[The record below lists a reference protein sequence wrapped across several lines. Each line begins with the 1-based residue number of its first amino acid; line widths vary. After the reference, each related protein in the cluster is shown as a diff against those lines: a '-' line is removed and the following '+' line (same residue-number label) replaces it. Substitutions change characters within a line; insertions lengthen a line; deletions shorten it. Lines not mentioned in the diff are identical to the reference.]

1 MDVIQT
7 KRAGRQCQDP
17 VSHQQRAVTGFSR
30 SPGLRPRQR
39 QTQGLS
45 PTYTPDVVADAHL
58 DLLLE
63 LGYHEL
69 RFGASGS
76 FARTWLPLLEAG
88 GVGLQVCPVFVE
100 LERQPEGTLREALGQ
115 ATCLLRAVRENP
127 ERVLQVRSAADL
139 DAVERGERIGLM
151 LSLEGVEQFGYE
163 LWPAETFWEL
173 GVRMAGLT
181 WNRRNPFADGAA
193 EDGGLSRLGRALV
206 DEFVGLG
213 VIVDLAHASP
223 QTFAEVIARAD
234 GAPVI
239 CSHAACRAVNDH
251 PRNLTDDQLRA
262 LAEAGGIFGLML
274 HPLAIGHE
282 ERTLNRVIDHLEHA
296 IGVVGADRVCLGG
309 DFTTRLSK
317 VLPPMP
323 EPADG
328 LMPQGLEPGAGIEG
342 LKGPEDYPALL
353 AAMRARGWSEAD
365 VGAISCDNL
374 LGFLRRSLPSA

>member
-1 MDVIQT
+1 MI
-7 KRAGRQCQDP
+7 
-17 VSHQQRAVTGFSR
+17 
-30 SPGLRPRQR
+30 
-39 QTQGLS
+39 
-45 PTYTPDVVADAHL
+45 ADAHL

-63 LGYHEL
+63 LGYREL
-69 RFGASGS
+69 RFGETGS

-127 ERVLQVRSAADL
+127 ERVLQVRTASDL

-163 LWPAETFWEL
+163 TWPAETFWEL
-173 GVRMAGLT
+173 GMRMAGLT

-206 DEFVGLG
+206 DELVGLG
-213 VIVDLAHASP
+213 VILDLAHASP
-223 QTFAEVIARAD
+223 ATFDEIIVRAA

-239 CSHAACRAVNDH
+239 CTHAACRSVNDH

-262 LAEAGGIFGLML
+262 LAAADGLFGLML

-282 ERTLNRVIDHLEHA
+282 QRTLARVVDHLEHA
-296 IGVVGADRVCLGG
+296 AGVIGIDRVCLGG
-309 DFTTRLSK
+309 DFTTRLSE
-317 VLPPMP
+317 VMPPMP

-328 LMPQGLEPGAGIEG
+328 LMPAGLQAGAGIEG

-353 AAMRARGWSEAD
+353 AALGDRGWSDAD
-365 VGAISCDNL
+365 IASVSCANL
-374 LGFLRRSLPSA
+374 LGFLRRSLPAG

>member
-1 MDVIQT
+1 MI
-7 KRAGRQCQDP
+7 
-17 VSHQQRAVTGFSR
+17 
-30 SPGLRPRQR
+30 
-39 QTQGLS
+39 
-45 PTYTPDVVADAHL
+45 ADAHL

-63 LGYHEL
+63 LGYREL
-69 RFGASGS
+69 RFGETNT

-88 GVGLQVCPVFVE
+88 SVGLQVCPVFVE

-115 ATCLLRAVRENP
+115 ATCLLRAVRESSDS
-127 ERVLQVRSAADL
+127 VLQVRTAADL
-139 DAVERGERIGLM
+139 DAVERGEKIGLM

-181 WNRRNPFADGAA
+181 WNRRNPYSDGAA
-193 EDGGLSRLGRALV
+193 EDGGLSRLGRTLV
-206 DEFVGLG
+206 DRFVELG

-223 QTFAEVIARAD
+223 SAFNEIVARTN

-251 PRNLTDDQLRA
+251 PRNLTDDQLRS
-262 LAEAGGIFGLML
+262 LADADGIFGLML

-282 ERTLNRVIDHLEHA
+282 ARTLDRVVDHLEHA
-296 IGVVGADRVCLGG
+296 IGVIGVGRVCLGG
-309 DFTTRLSK
+309 DFTTRLSQ

-328 LMPQGLEPGAGIEG
+328 LMPKGLEPGAGIEG

-353 AAMRARGWSEAD
+353 SAMSARGWSDAD
-365 VGAISCDNL
+365 MAAVSCDNL
-374 LGFLRRSLPSA
+374 LAFLRRSLPS

>member
-1 MDVIQT
+1 MI
-7 KRAGRQCQDP
+7 
-17 VSHQQRAVTGFSR
+17 
-30 SPGLRPRQR
+30 
-39 QTQGLS
+39 
-45 PTYTPDVVADAHL
+45 ADAHL

-63 LGYHEL
+63 LGYREL
-69 RFGASGS
+69 RFGETGA

-115 ATCLLRAVRENP
+115 ATCLLRAVRESP
-127 ERVLQVRSAADL
+127 ERVVQVRTASDL

-163 LWPAETFWEL
+163 TWPAETFWEL
-173 GVRMAGLT
+173 GIRMAGLT

-206 DEFVGLG
+206 DELVRLG
-213 VIVDLAHASP
+213 VILDLAHASP
-223 QTFAEVIARAD
+223 TTFVEIIERAA

-239 CSHAACRAVNDH
+239 CTHAACRSVNDH
-251 PRNLTDDQLRA
+251 PRNLTDDQLGT
-262 LAEAGGIFGLML
+262 LAAAGGLFGLML

-282 ERTLNRVIDHLEHA
+282 QRTLARVVDHLEHA
-296 IGVVGADRVCLGG
+296 AGVIGIDRVCLGG
-309 DFTTRLSK
+309 DFTTRLSE
-317 VLPPMP
+317 VMPPMP

-328 LMPQGLEPGAGIEG
+328 LMPAGLEPGAGIEG

-353 AAMRARGWSEAD
+353 AALADRGWSDSDIAT
-365 VGAISCDNL
+365 VSCGNL
-374 LGFLRRSLPSA
+374 LGFLRRSLPAG

>member
-1 MDVIQT
+1 MI
-7 KRAGRQCQDP
+7 
-17 VSHQQRAVTGFSR
+17 
-30 SPGLRPRQR
+30 
-39 QTQGLS
+39 
-45 PTYTPDVVADAHL
+45 ADAHL

-63 LGYHEL
+63 LGHREL
-69 RFGASGS
+69 RFGETGS

-127 ERVLQVRSAADL
+127 ERVAHVRTRSDL
-139 DAVERGERIGLM
+139 DVVERGERIGLM

-163 LWPAETFWEL
+163 TWPAETFWEL
-173 GVRMAGLT
+173 GMRMAGLT

-206 DEFVGLG
+206 DELVGLG
-213 VIVDLAHASP
+213 VILDLAHASP
-223 QTFAEVIARAD
+223 ATFDEIIARAA

-239 CSHAACRAVNDH
+239 CTHAACRSVNDH

-262 LAEAGGIFGLML
+262 LAGAGGLFGLML

-282 ERTLNRVIDHLEHA
+282 QRTLARVVDHLEHA
-296 IGVVGADRVCLGG
+296 AGVIGIDRVCLGG
-309 DFTTRLSK
+309 DFTTRLSE
-317 VLPPMP
+317 VMPPMP

-328 LMPQGLEPGAGIEG
+328 LMPAGLAAGAGIEG
-342 LKGPEDYPALL
+342 LKGPEDYPALQ
-353 AAMRARGWSEAD
+353 AALGDRGWSDAD
-365 VGAISCDNL
+365 IDSVSCANL
-374 LGFLRRSLPSA
+374 LGFLRRSLPAG

>member
-1 MDVIQT
+1 M
-7 KRAGRQCQDP
+7 
-17 VSHQQRAVTGFSR
+17 SR
-30 SPGLRPRQR
+30 SGSRRRPVRGGCPGAPL
-39 QTQGLS
+39 
-45 PTYTPDVVADAHL
+45 PTSYTPRVIADAHL
-58 DLLLE
+58 DLLVE
-63 LGYHEL
+63 LGYREL
-69 RFGASGS
+69 RFGETGS

-115 ATCLLRAVRENP
+115 ATCLLRAVHESPDRL
-127 ERVLQVRSAADL
+127 LQVRSASDL

-173 GVRMAGLT
+173 GMRMAGLT
-181 WNRRNPFADGAA
+181 WNRRNPYSDGAA
-193 EDGGLSRLGRALV
+193 EDGGLSRLGRSLV
-206 DEFVGLG
+206 DRLVELG
-213 VIVDLAHASP
+213 VILDLAHASP
-223 QTFAEVIARAD
+223 QAFAEIVARAG

-251 PRNLTDDQLRA
+251 PRNLTDDQLGA
-262 LAEAGGIFGLML
+262 LADAGGLFGLML

-282 ERTLNRVIDHLEHA
+282 QRTLERVVDHLEHA
-296 IGVVGADRVCLGG
+296 IDIVGIERVCLGG
-309 DFTTRLSK
+309 DFTTRLME

-328 LMPQGLEPGAGIEG
+328 LMPEGLEPGAGIEG

-353 AAMRARGWSEAD
+353 VAMSARGWTQAD
-365 VGAISCDNL
+365 IGAVTCDNL
-374 LGFLRRSLPSA
+374 LAFLRRALPSG

>member
-1 MDVIQT
+1 MI
-7 KRAGRQCQDP
+7 
-17 VSHQQRAVTGFSR
+17 
-30 SPGLRPRQR
+30 
-39 QTQGLS
+39 
-45 PTYTPDVVADAHL
+45 ADAHL

-63 LGYHEL
+63 LGHREL
-69 RFGASGS
+69 RFGETGS

-127 ERVLQVRSAADL
+127 ERVAQVRTRSDL
-139 DAVERGERIGLM
+139 DGVERGERIGLM

-163 LWPAETFWEL
+163 TWPAETFWEL
-173 GVRMAGLT
+173 GMRMAGLT

-206 DEFVGLG
+206 DELVSLG
-213 VIVDLAHASP
+213 VILDLAHASP
-223 QTFAEVIARAD
+223 ATFDEIIVRAA

-239 CSHAACRAVNDH
+239 CTHAACRSVNDH

-262 LAEAGGIFGLML
+262 LAAADGLFGLML

-282 ERTLNRVIDHLEHA
+282 QRTLARVVDHLEHA
-296 IGVVGADRVCLGG
+296 AGVIGIDRVCLGG
-309 DFTTRLSK
+309 DFTTRLSE
-317 VLPPMP
+317 VMPPMP

-328 LMPQGLEPGAGIEG
+328 LMPAGLKAGAGIEG

-353 AAMRARGWSEAD
+353 ATLGDRGWSDAD
-365 VGAISCDNL
+365 IASVSCANL
-374 LGFLRRSLPSA
+374 LGFLRRSLPAG